1 MRAAKDSNLAYLPDS
16 NRLNTEVIADTCH
29 RLFPSYHPAIRGA
42 SWERSIQLSYA
53 IRSLENHHLAAGFEL
68 ATSPSDIN
76 IVYNRTKRKA
86 IRDQGDEPVEGLGRF
101 GSDA

>member
-42 SWERSIQLSYA
+42 TLDKPQSAE
-53 IRSLENHHLAAGFEL
+53 
-68 ATSPSDIN
+68 D
-76 IVYNRTKRKA
+76 NR
-86 IRDQGDEPVEGLGRF
+86 I
-101 GSDA
+101 